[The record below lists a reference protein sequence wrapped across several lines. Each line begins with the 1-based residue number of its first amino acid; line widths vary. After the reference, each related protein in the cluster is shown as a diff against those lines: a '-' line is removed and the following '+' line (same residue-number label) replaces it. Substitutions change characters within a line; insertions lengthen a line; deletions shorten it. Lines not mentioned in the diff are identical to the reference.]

1 MHCECQLRAR
11 IREQLPIKII
21 LTTWLAMWAMGEVI
35 SLLSLAPHAGWV
47 LAHWTEVFPA
57 LVRGGRASFPI
68 STDDRAGQLFV
79 AGWLIPWT
87 GAGLVVGGLLLRL
100 LFGADSVALDRTE
113 LVVRR
118 RLGPLSW
125 SSRVPCESIRLLAVS
140 PKTHALVAETEA
152 RRWTLSTFGTRA
164 EREQALAE
172 LQSALG
178 TQASQLPARSLVPAG
193 WTTSVAA
200 GGWTELVRSRDVFR
214 PAVMQGTWALAL
226 LIAAAA
232 PEAISPLSYLHGL
245 PQMFALFAA
254 ATAAFSVYQTLAY
267 TSRIRLHAHELVVT
281 TGYPVTFAQQHFSH
295 PILSVT
301 CETVKDTE
309 VYTLWAERG
318 GQRAKL
324 LTSRAYALPV
334 VELGEWLAA
343 RLDMKLLLPEGL
355 VPH

>member
-35 SLLSLAPHAGWV
+35 SLLSLAPHAEWV

-200 GGWTELVRSRDVFR
+200 DGWTELVRSRDVFR

-232 PEAISPLSYLHGL
+232 PEAISVVVPARPATDVRAVRRCDRGVLGLSDVGVHEPDPAPCPRARGDDRI
-245 PQMFALFAA
+245 PRHIRA
-254 ATAAFSVYQTLAY
+254 ATLLA
-267 TSRIRLHAHELVVT
+267 
-281 TGYPVTFAQQHFSH
+281 P
-295 PILSVT
+295 
-301 CETVKDTE
+301 DT
-309 VYTLWAERG
+309 
-318 GQRAKL
+318 
-324 LTSRAYALPV
+324 
-334 VELGEWLAA
+334 
-343 RLDMKLLLPEGL
+343 
-355 VPH
+355 